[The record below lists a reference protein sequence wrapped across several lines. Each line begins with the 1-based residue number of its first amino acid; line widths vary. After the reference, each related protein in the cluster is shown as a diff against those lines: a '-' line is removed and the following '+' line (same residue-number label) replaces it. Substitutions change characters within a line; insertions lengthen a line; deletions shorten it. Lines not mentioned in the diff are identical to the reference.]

1 MEVLCTVFRT
11 DPSIPQEGEY
21 LEFSV
26 LRGMGGLSKK
36 EKALAEERS
45 AFIDDDNEENEC
57 GNPVYIV
64 TSRTFHN
71 NGVVELIVRME
82 EWVLTTNAVEK
93 SIGSMKKCRLWTNGG
108 ISNPLIRS
116 LSTCPRSGIVA
127 FFALTYINPQYIARL
142 QDQPGLFIL

>member
-1 MEVLCTVFRT
+1 M
-11 DPSIPQEGEY
+11 
-21 LEFSV
+21 EFSV